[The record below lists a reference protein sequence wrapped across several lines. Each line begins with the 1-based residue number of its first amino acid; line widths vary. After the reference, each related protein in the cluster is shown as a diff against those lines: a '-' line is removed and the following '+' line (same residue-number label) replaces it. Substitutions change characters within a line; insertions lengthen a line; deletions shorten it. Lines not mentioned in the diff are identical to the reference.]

1 MGKAIRFSEVPYSHS
16 LTCWTWTLNFLS
28 LGLPRGDFC
37 STPQNSS
44 MSVLAKT
51 LTAAS
56 AGLFAAATA
65 FSAPSPAQTRLD
77 GAGATF
83 PAPIYER
90 WFKDLAADGGPQVNY
105 QATGSG
111 TGVKLFTNND
121 VDFGASDS
129 AMDDAKVAKVRRGV
143 VQIPMTGGAIA
154 VAYNKPG
161 CDLRLSQSQVV
172 GIFMGTITNWSALG
186 CAPGGITVAHR
197 SDGSGTTAG
206 FTKSLSAFSSA
217 WKGKVGAGKTV
228 EWPVGVGG
236 KGNSGVAG
244 LIWNK
249 VGTIGYV
256 NYGYV
261 QRSGLQTAALR
272 NKDGNY
278 VKPSAATAAEGL
290 SKIVL
295 DDQLR
300 GTDAN
305 PAGANSFPIV
315 SLTWVL
321 AYQTGN
327 GSKLDALK
335 RTFNYMLSD
344 KAQAISDSLGYVPLP
359 DSVVAKSK
367 AAVASLRR

>member
-1 MGKAIRFSEVPYSHS
+1 
-16 LTCWTWTLNFLS
+16 
-28 LGLPRGDFC
+28 
-37 STPQNSS
+37 

-65 FSAPSPAQTRLD
+65 FSAPSLAQTRLD

-217 WKGKVGAGKTV
+217 WKDKVGAGKTV

-244 LIWNK
+244 LIRNK

-261 QRSGLQTAALR
+261 QRSGLQTAALQ

-305 PAGANSFPIV
+305 PAGADSFPIV

-335 RTFNYMLSD
+335 QTFNYMLSEE
-344 KAQAISDSLGYVPLP
+344 AQAISDSLGYVPLP

>member
-1 MGKAIRFSEVPYSHS
+1 
-16 LTCWTWTLNFLS
+16 
-28 LGLPRGDFC
+28 
-37 STPQNSS
+37 

-56 AGLFAAATA
+56 AGLFAA
-65 FSAPSPAQTRLD
+65 SASLGLSSMAQTRLD

-90 WFKDLAADGGPQVNY
+90 WFKDLAADDGPLVNY

-161 CDLRLSQSQVV
+161 CDLEVSQSQVV
-172 GIFMGTITNWSALG
+172 DIFMGAITNWSALG
-186 CAPGGITVAHR
+186 CAPGSITVAHR

-217 WKGKVGAGKTV
+217 WKEKVGSGKTV

-244 LIWNK
+244 LIQNK
-249 VGTIGYV
+249 VGAIGYV

-261 QRSGLQTAALR
+261 QRSGLQTAALQ
-272 NKDGNY
+272 NKAGNY

-290 SKIVL
+290 SQIVL

-315 SLTWVL
+315 SLTWAL

-327 GSKLDALK
+327 GAKLDALK
-335 RTFNYMLSD
+335 QTFNYMLSEE
-344 KAQAISDSLGYVPLP
+344 AQAISDSLGYVPLP

-367 AAVASLRR
+367 AAVASLQR

>member
-1 MGKAIRFSEVPYSHS
+1 
-16 LTCWTWTLNFLS
+16 
-28 LGLPRGDFC
+28 
-37 STPQNSS
+37 

-51 LTAAS
+51 LTAAG

-65 FSAPSPAQTRLD
+65 FSAPSLAQTRLD

-121 VDFGASDS
+121 LDFGASDS
-129 AMDDAKVAKVRRGV
+129 AMDDAKVARVRRGA

-161 CDLRLSQSQVV
+161 CDLKLSQSQVV
-172 GIFMGTITNWSALG
+172 DIFMGAITNWRALG

-206 FTKSLSAFSSA
+206 FTESLSAFSSV
-217 WKGKVGAGKTV
+217 WEEKVGAGKTV

-244 LIWNK
+244 LIQNK

-261 QRSGLQTAALR
+261 QRPGLQTAALQ

-278 VKPSAATAAEGL
+278 VQPSAETAAEGL
-290 SKIVL
+290 SQIVL

-300 GTDAN
+300 GTDTN
-305 PAGANSFPIV
+305 PAGENSFPIV

-327 GSKLDALK
+327 GAKLDALK
-335 RTFNYMLSD
+335 ETFNYMLSD
-344 KAQAISDSLGYVPLP
+344 EAQAISDSLGYVPLP

-367 AAVASLRR
+367 AAVESLGR

>member
-1 MGKAIRFSEVPYSHS
+1 
-16 LTCWTWTLNFLS
+16 
-28 LGLPRGDFC
+28 
-37 STPQNSS
+37 
-44 MSVLAKT
+44 MSVLSKA
-51 LTAAS
+51 LTVAG

-65 FSAPSPAQTRLD
+65 LPLPSLAQTRLD

-83 PAPIYER
+83 PAPIYGR

-111 TGVKLFTNND
+111 TGVKLFTNNNM
-121 VDFGASDS
+121 DFGASDS
-129 AMDDAKVAKVRRGV
+129 AMDDAKVARVRRGA

-161 CDLRLSQSQVV
+161 CDLKLSQSQVV
-172 GIFMGTITNWSALG
+172 DIFMGAIANWRALG
-186 CAPGGITVAHR
+186 CASGGITVAHR

-206 FTKSLSAFSSA
+206 FTESLSAFSSA
-217 WKGKVGAGKTV
+217 WEEKVGAGKTV

-244 LIWNK
+244 LIRNK

-261 QRSGLQTAALR
+261 QRSGLQTAALQ
-272 NKDGNY
+272 NKAGNY
-278 VKPSAATAAEGL
+278 VKPSAETAAEGL
-290 SKIVL
+290 SQIIL

-305 PAGANSFPIV
+305 PAGENSFPIV

-327 GSKLDALK
+327 GARLDALK
-335 RTFNYMLSD
+335 ETFNYMLSD
-344 KAQAISDSLGYVPLP
+344 EAQAISDSLGYVPLP
-359 DSVVAKSK
+359 DSVVAKSR
-367 AAVASLRR
+367 AAVESLGR

>member
-1 MGKAIRFSEVPYSHS
+1 M
-16 LTCWTWTLNFLS
+16 FLVFTIF
-28 LGLPRGDFC
+28 P
-37 STPQNSS
+37 
-44 MSVLAKT
+44 MSVLTKT
-51 LTAAS
+51 LTAAG

-65 FSAPSPAQTRLD
+65 LPLPSLAQTRLD

-90 WFKDLAADGGPQVNY
+90 WFKDLAADNGPQVNY

-129 AMDDAKVAKVRRGV
+129 AMDDTKVAKVRRGV

-161 CDLRLSQSQVV
+161 CELKLSQDQVV
-172 GIFMGTITNWSALG
+172 GVFMGTITNWSQVG
-186 CAPGGITVAHR
+186 CADGAITVAHR

-206 FTKSLSAFSSA
+206 FTKSLSAFSSQWA
-217 WKGKVGAGKTV
+217 EKVGSGKTV
-228 EWPVGVGG
+228 EWPIGVGG

-244 LIWNK
+244 LIKNK

-261 QRSGLQTAALR
+261 QSSELQTAALE
-272 NKDGNY
+272 NKAGNY
-278 VKPSAATAAEGL
+278 VKPNATTAAEGL
-290 SKIVL
+290 SQIVL

-305 PAGANSFPIV
+305 PDGDNAFPIV

-321 AYQTGN
+321 AYQNGN
-327 GSKLDALK
+327 GNNLEALQH
-335 RTFNYMLSD
+335 TFNYMLSD
-344 KAQAISDSLGYVPLP
+344 EAQAISDSLGYVPLP
-359 DSVVAKSK
+359 ASVVAQSK
-367 AAVASLRR
+367 AAVASLKP

>member
-1 MGKAIRFSEVPYSHS
+1 
-16 LTCWTWTLNFLS
+16 
-28 LGLPRGDFC
+28 
-37 STPQNSS
+37 
-44 MSVLAKT
+44 MSVLVKT

-56 AGLFAAATA
+56 AGLFVAVTP
-65 FSAPSPAQTRLD
+65 FSGVASAQTRLD

-90 WFKDLAADGGPQVNY
+90 WFKDLAAAGGPQVNY

-129 AMDDAKVAKVRRGV
+129 AMDDAKVARIRQGA

-172 GIFMGTITNWSALG
+172 GVFMGTITNWSALG
-186 CAPGGITVAHR
+186 CAPGSITVAHR

-217 WKGKVGAGKTV
+217 WKDKVGTGKTV

-244 LIWNK
+244 LIQNK

-261 QRSGLQTAALR
+261 QRSGLQTAALQ

-305 PAGANSFPIV
+305 PAGTNSFPIV

-327 GSKLDALK
+327 GSKLDTLK
-335 RTFNYMLSD
+335 RVFNYMLSD
-344 KAQAISDSLGYVPLP
+344 EAQAISDSLGYVPLP

-367 AAVASLRR
+367 AAVASLQR

>member
-1 MGKAIRFSEVPYSHS
+1 
-16 LTCWTWTLNFLS
+16 
-28 LGLPRGDFC
+28 
-37 STPQNSS
+37 

-51 LTAAS
+51 LTAAG
-56 AGLFAAATA
+56 AGLFVAAT
-65 FSAPSPAQTRLD
+65 SLPLPAVAQARLD

-90 WFKDLAADGGPQVNY
+90 WFRDLAAAGGPQVNY

-129 AMDDAKVAKVRRGV
+129 AMDDAKVAKVAKVRRGA

-161 CDLRLSQSQVV
+161 CDLKLSQRQVV
-172 GIFMGTITNWSALG
+172 DVFMGAVTNWSALG

-206 FTKSLSAFSSA
+206 FTQSLSAFSSA
-217 WKGKVGAGKTV
+217 WKDKVGAGKTV
-228 EWPVGVGG
+228 AWPVGVGG

-244 LIWNK
+244 LIKSK

-261 QRSGLQTAALR
+261 QRSGLQTAALQ
-272 NKDGNY
+272 NKAGNY
-278 VKPSAATAAEGL
+278 VQPSARTAAAGL
-290 SKIVL
+290 AKIVL

-305 PAGANSFPIV
+305 PTGADSFPIV

-321 AYQTGN
+321 AYKTGN
-327 GSKLDALK
+327 GDKLAALK
-335 RTFNYMLSD
+335 ETFNYMLSEE
-344 KAQAISDSLGYVPLP
+344 AQGISDSLGYVPLP
-359 DSVVAKSK
+359 DSVVAQSR
-367 AAVASLRR
+367 AAVASLQR

>member
-1 MGKAIRFSEVPYSHS
+1 
-16 LTCWTWTLNFLS
+16 
-28 LGLPRGDFC
+28 
-37 STPQNSS
+37 
-44 MSVLAKT
+44 MSVSVVAKT

-56 AGLFAAATA
+56 AGLFAAVTT
-65 FSAPSPAQTRLD
+65 FSGPSLAQIRLA

-90 WFKDLAADGGPQVNY
+90 WFKDLAATGGPQVNY

-129 AMDDAKVAKVRRGV
+129 AMDDAKVARVRRGA

-161 CDLRLSQSQVV
+161 CDLKLSQSQVV
-172 GIFMGTITNWSALG
+172 DVFMGAITNWSALG
-186 CAPGGITVAHR
+186 CTPGGITVAHR

-206 FTKSLSAFSSA
+206 FTKSLSAFSPT
-217 WKGKVGAGKTV
+217 WKEKVGAGKTV

-244 LIWNK
+244 LIQNK

-261 QRSGLQTAALR
+261 QRSGLQTAALQ

-290 SKIVL
+290 AKIVL

-321 AYQTGN
+321 AYRTGN
-327 GSKLDALK
+327 GANLDALK
-335 RTFNYMLSD
+335 RTFNYMLSEE
-344 KAQAISDSLGYVPLP
+344 AQAISDSLGYVPLP
-359 DSVVAKSK
+359 DSVVARSK

>member
-1 MGKAIRFSEVPYSHS
+1 MIA
-16 LTCWTWTLNFLS
+16 LT
-28 LGLPRGDFC
+28 
-37 STPQNSS
+37 
-44 MSVLAKT
+44 KT
-51 LTAAS
+51 LKAAS
-56 AGLFAAATA
+56 AGVFMAVTA
-65 FSAPSPAQTRLD
+65 FSGVSLAQTRLD

-129 AMDDAKVAKVRRGV
+129 AMDDAKVARVRRGA

-161 CDLRLSQSQVV
+161 CDLKLSQSQVV
-172 GIFMGTITNWSALG
+172 GVFMGAITNWSALG

-217 WKGKVGAGKTV
+217 WKEKVGDGKAV

-244 LIWNK
+244 LIQNK
-249 VGTIGYV
+249 VGAIGYV

-261 QRSGLQTAALR
+261 QRSGLQTAALQ

-278 VKPSAATAAEGL
+278 VKPSAETAAEGL

-295 DDQLR
+295 DERLR

-305 PAGANSFPIV
+305 PAGENSFPIV

-327 GSKLDALK
+327 GAKLDALK
-335 RTFNYMLSD
+335 QTFNYMLSEE
-344 KAQAISDSLGYVPLP
+344 AQGISDSLGYVPLP
-359 DSVVAKSK
+359 DSVVTRSK
-367 AAVASLRR
+367 AAVAALQP

>member
-1 MGKAIRFSEVPYSHS
+1 MP
-16 LTCWTWTLNFLS
+16 
-28 LGLPRGDFC
+28 
-37 STPQNSS
+37 
-44 MSVLAKT
+44 VLAKT
-51 LTAAS
+51 LAAAS
-56 AGLFAAATA
+56 AGLFAAVTA
-65 FSAPSPAQTRLD
+65 FSAPSLAQTRLD

-83 PAPIYER
+83 PATIYER
-90 WFKDLAADGGPQVNY
+90 WFRDLAADGGPQVNY

-111 TGVKLFTNND
+111 TGVKLFTKND

-129 AMDDAKVAKVRRGV
+129 AMDDAKVARVRRGA

-161 CDLRLSQSQVV
+161 CDLKLSQSEVV
-172 GIFMGTITNWSALG
+172 GVFMGAITNWSELG
-186 CAPGGITVAHR
+186 CDAGNITVAHR

-217 WKGKVGAGKTV
+217 WKDKVGAGKAV
-228 EWPVGVGG
+228 DWPVGVGG

-244 LIWNK
+244 LIQNK

-261 QRSGLQTAALR
+261 QRSGLQAAALQ

-278 VKPSAATAAEGL
+278 VKPSVATAAEGL
-290 SKIVL
+290 SQIVL

-327 GSKLDALK
+327 GSNLDALK
-335 RTFNYMLSD
+335 ETFNYMLSD
-344 KAQAISDSLGYVPLP
+344 EAQSISDSLGYVPLP
-359 DSVVAKSK
+359 DSVVAKSR
-367 AAVASLRR
+367 AAVASLQR

>member
-1 MGKAIRFSEVPYSHS
+1 
-16 LTCWTWTLNFLS
+16 
-28 LGLPRGDFC
+28 
-37 STPQNSS
+37 
-44 MSVLAKT
+44 MSVLAKN

-65 FSAPSPAQTRLD
+65 LSAPSLAQTRLN

-90 WFKDLAADGGPQVNY
+90 WFKDLATDGGPQVNY

-129 AMDDAKVAKVRRGV
+129 AMDNAKVAKVRRGA

-161 CDLRLSQSQVV
+161 CDLKLSQSEVV
-172 GIFMGTITNWSALG
+172 GIFMGTITNWSALD

-206 FTKSLSAFSSA
+206 FTKSLSAFSSE
-217 WKGKVGAGKTV
+217 WEEKVGAGKTV

-244 LIWNK
+244 LIQNK
-249 VGTIGYV
+249 EGTIGYV

-261 QRSGLQTAALR
+261 QRSGLQTAALQ
-272 NKDGNY
+272 NKAGNY
-278 VKPSAATAAEGL
+278 VQPSAETAAEGL

-305 PAGANSFPIV
+305 PAGENSFPIV

-321 AYQTGN
+321 AYQAGN
-327 GSKLDALK
+327 GAKLEALK
-335 RTFNYMLSD
+335 DTFNYMLSD
-344 KAQAISDSLGYVPLP
+344 EAQAISDSLGYVPLP
-359 DSVVAKSK
+359 DSVLDQSR

>member
-1 MGKAIRFSEVPYSHS
+1 
-16 LTCWTWTLNFLS
+16 
-28 LGLPRGDFC
+28 
-37 STPQNSS
+37 
-44 MSVLAKT
+44 MSVLSNLSKKT
-51 LTAAS
+51 RNAV
-56 AGLFAAATA
+56 AAAFTGA
-65 FSAPSPAQTRLD
+65 VIFGAGIPAMAQTRLD
-77 GAGATF
+77 GAGASF

-90 WFKDLAADGGPQVNY
+90 WFRDLAADGGPQVNY

-111 TGVKLFTNND
+111 TGVKLFTKND

-129 AMDDAKVAKVRRGV
+129 AMDNTKVAKVRRGV

-161 CDLRLSQSQVV
+161 CDLELSQSQVV
-172 GIFMGTITNWSALG
+172 GVFMGTVTNWSALG
-186 CAPGGITVAHR
+186 CTPGNITVAHR

-206 FTKSLSAFSSA
+206 FTKSLSAFSPT
-217 WKGKVGAGKTV
+217 WKDKVGAGKTV

-244 LIWNK
+244 LIQNK

-261 QRSGLQTAALR
+261 QRSGLQTAALQ
-272 NKDGNY
+272 NKAGKY

-295 DDQLR
+295 DDRLR

-305 PAGANSFPIV
+305 PAGDNSFPIV

-327 GSKLDALK
+327 GTKLNALK
-335 RTFNYMLSD
+335 ETFNYMLSEA
-344 KAQAISDSLGYVPLP
+344 AQGIGDSLGYVPLP
-359 DSVVAKSK
+359 DSVLAKSK

>member
-1 MGKAIRFSEVPYSHS
+1 
-16 LTCWTWTLNFLS
+16 
-28 LGLPRGDFC
+28 
-37 STPQNSS
+37 
-44 MSVLAKT
+44 MSVLSKKARNA
-51 LTAAS
+51 LAAVLMGAALFG
-56 AGLFAAATA
+56 AGEA
-65 FSAPSPAQTRLD
+65 FPQTRLD

-129 AMDDAKVAKVRRGV
+129 SMDDAKVARVRRGV

-172 GIFMGTITNWSALG
+172 GIFMGSITNWSTLS
-186 CAPGGITVAHR
+186 CAPGIITVAHR

-217 WKGKVGAGKTV
+217 WEEKVGDGKTV

-244 LIWNK
+244 LIQNK

-261 QRSGLQTAALR
+261 QRSGLQVAALQ

-327 GSKLDALK
+327 GRNLDALK
-335 RTFNYMLSD
+335 EAFNYMLSD
-344 KAQAISDSLGYVPLP
+344 EAQAISDSLGYVPLP

-367 AAVASLRR
+367 AAVASLRP